1 MKKYFIF
8 FVGVI
13 LFLGCSAKKEYLLFQ
28 DVNSTQKNS
37 QKPIRNSNVK
47 YVYEYKILPGD
58 RLSITVFNHPELST
72 DNKTDL
78 SGILVFPDGTI
89 NLPLVGNVKI
99 AGLTEEQATKKL
111 EKLYSQYLKKPYIKL
126 EVLTKKVYV
135 LGEVKQ
141 PGVVQISGNYT
152 TLIDAISQRGGF
164 NDMARRNNILI
175 ISGGLNNPHIRQID
189 LTKITSLNYK
199 NLVLKP
205 NDIVYVQPM
214 NMKPLD
220 VQVQGVSPIVSL
232 VNSILSTF
240 VNIKILSK

>member
-1 MKKYFIF
+1 MKKYFL
-8 FVGVI
+8 FVIGAI

-28 DVNSTQKNS
+28 DVNKTTKQS
-37 QKPIRNSNVK
+37 QKPIKKSTTK
-47 YVYEYKILPGD
+47 YIYEYKILPGD

-78 SGILVFPDGTI
+78 SGINVFPDGTI
-89 NLPLVGNVKI
+89 NLPLVGNVKV

-111 EKLYSQYLKKPYIKL
+111 EKLYSEYLKHPYIKL

-152 TLIDAISQRGGF
+152 TLIEAISQRGGF

-175 ISGGLNNPHIRQID
+175 ISGGLNNPQIRQID
-189 LTKITSLNYK
+189 LTKISSLNYK

-220 VQVQGVSPIVSL
+220 VQIQGVSPIVSF

-240 VNIKILSK
+240 VNVKILSQ